1 MGHGHGHAHAPAAAA
16 GVEQRRRLSLAFS
29 VAAGY
34 LVVEVVVA
42 LATRSLVLLSDAGH
56 ILTDVAGLGMVLAA
70 LTAADRSRLGAG
82 GRTFGLYRLEV
93 LAALANAVL
102 LVGVA
107 GYVLV
112 TAVRRF
118 GDPVAVS
125 AGPMLAVAGLGVVV
139 NLFGFLLLRAGAE
152 GSLAMRAAYLE
163 ALSDLVGSVGVIIAG
178 LLIALTDANWIDPV
192 FAIALGVWI
201 LPRTARLGAAALR
214 VLLQAAPG
222 HIDLDLLHA
231 DLRALPGV
239 VDVHDLHVWTL
250 TSQMEVATAH
260 LQVHPETD
268 THAVLDAAR
277 VMLARD
283 HRLEHATLQVEPTDH
298 TGCEEIGW

>member
-1 MGHGHGHAHAPAAAA
+1 
-16 GVEQRRRLSLAFS
+16 
-29 VAAGY
+29 
-34 LVVEVVVA
+34 
-42 LATRSLVLLSDAGH
+42 
-56 ILTDVAGLGMVLAA
+56 
-70 LTAADRSRLGAG
+70 
-82 GRTFGLYRLEV
+82 LEV

-107 GYVLV
+107 GYVVV
-112 TAVRRF
+112 TAIRRF
-118 GDPVAVS
+118 GEPVPVS
-125 AGPMLAVAGLGVVV
+125 AGPVLAVASLGVVV
-139 NLFGFLLLRAGAE
+139 NLFGFVVLREGAG

-178 LLIALTDANWIDPV
+178 LLIAITGADWIDPV
-192 FAIALGVWI
+192 FGIGLGVWI

-222 HIDLDLLHA
+222 HIDLDVLHA

-260 LQVHPETD
+260 LQVHPDTD

-283 HRLEHATLQVEPTDH
+283 HHLEHATLQVEPTDH
-298 TGCEEIGW
+298 TGCEEVGW

>member
-1 MGHGHGHAHAPAAAA
+1 
-16 GVEQRRRLSLAFS
+16 

-42 LATRSLVLLSDAGH
+42 LATHSLVLLSDAGH
-56 ILTDVAGLGMVLAA
+56 ILTDVAGLGMALAA
-70 LTAADRSRLGAG
+70 ITAADRSRVGTG
-82 GRTFGLYRLEV
+82 HRTFGLYRLEV
-93 LAALANAVL
+93 LAALANAGL

-118 GDPVAVS
+118 GEPVTVS
-125 AGPMLAVAGLGVVV
+125 AGPVLLVACLGVLT
-139 NLFGFLLLRAGAE
+139 NLFGFLLLREGAQD
-152 GSLAMRAAYLE
+152 SLAMRAAYLE
-163 ALSDLVGSVGVIIAG
+163 ALSDLIGSVGVIVAG
-178 LLIALTDANWIDPV
+178 LLIAITGADWIDPI
-192 FAIALGVWI
+192 FAIALGLWI

-214 VLLQAAPG
+214 VLLQAAPS
-222 HIDLDLLHA
+222 HIDLDTLQA

-239 VDVHDLHVWTL
+239 VGVHDLHVWTL

-260 LQVHPETD
+260 LQVHPGAD

-283 HRLEHATLQVEPTDH
+283 HRLDHATLQVEPTDH